1 MVTEFSLLVAGGA
14 VAAASVAMVLR
25 WQHDFPRGPAPIVPR
40 PFDDQPHTLTMVGPD
55 GRLNPLHY
63 ETFPDYRAALARQ
76 HKLARLGRASVV
88 THVESGEVRVDVA
101 GMLGPFGRI
110 YY

>member
-14 VAAASVAMVLR
+14 VAAASIAMALR

-55 GRLNPLHY
+55 GRLNPLRY
-63 ETFPDYRAALARQ
+63 ETFPTYRTALAHQ
-76 HKLARLGRASVV
+76 HKLARKGQACVV
-88 THVESGEVRVDVA
+88 THADSGEVRVDIA